1 MSMDYESTKYS
12 GIAWL
17 SGVYVPL
24 SPQCPNLMCPSMR
37 NKEKK
42 YIILCAIYNLNV
54 LKD

>member
-17 SGVYVPL
+17 SGVYVPFPHSVPIL
-24 SPQCPNLMCPSMR
+24 CALQWEIR
-37 NKEKK
+37 KK
-42 YIILCAIYNLNV
+42 KIILCAIYNLNV